1 MLSKSF
7 INAAYNTRGNELCK
21 FTRAEV
27 MEYLEEND
35 LTTKVTEEEYNRVVK
50 ETMKL
55 VQSIVPTAVETAY
68 YSKK

>member
-35 LTTKVTEEEYNRVVK
+35 LTTKVTEKEYNEIVK
-50 ETMKL
+50 EAMRL
-55 VQSIVPTAVETAY
+55 VQGVMPVVVETAY
-68 YSKK
+68 NR

>member
-35 LTTKVTEEEYNRVVK
+35 LTTKVTEEEYNRIVK
-50 ETMKL
+50 EAMRL
-55 VQSIVPTAVETAY
+55 VQGVMPVVVETAY
-68 YSKK
+68 NR

>member
-27 MEYLEEND
+27 MEYLEEKE
-35 LTTKVTEEEYNRVVK
+35 LTGKITEEKYNSIVK

-55 VQSIVPTAVETAY
+55 VQSIVPIAVETVY
-68 YSKK
+68 YNNK

>member
-35 LTTKVTEEEYNRVVK
+35 LTTKVTEKEYNEIVK
-50 ETMKL
+50 ETMRL
-55 VQSIVPTAVETAY
+55 VQNVMPVVVETAY
-68 YSKK
+68 NR

>member
-27 MEYLEEND
+27 MEYLEEKEFTD
-35 LTTKVTEEEYNRVVK
+35 KITEKKYNEIVK
-50 ETMKL
+50 EAMRL
-55 VQSIVPTAVETAY
+55 VQSVMPTVVETAY

>member
-35 LTTKVTEEEYNRVVK
+35 LTTKVTEKEYNEIVK
-50 ETMKL
+50 EAMRL
-55 VQSIVPTAVETAY
+55 VQGVMPTVVETAY
-68 YSKK
+68 NR

>member
-50 ETMKL
+50 EAMRL
-55 VQSIVPTAVETAY
+55 VQSVMPTVVETAY
-68 YSKK
+68 NR